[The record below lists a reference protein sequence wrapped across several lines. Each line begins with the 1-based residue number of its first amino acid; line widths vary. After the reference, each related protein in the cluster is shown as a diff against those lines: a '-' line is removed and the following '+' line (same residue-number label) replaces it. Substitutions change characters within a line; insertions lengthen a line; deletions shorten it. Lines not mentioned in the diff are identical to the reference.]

1 MRFNKN
7 IFLYVAIASTIGI
20 ATSIFQF
27 NSINAQSEQTAVG
40 LDTLVI
46 TLENWGGIAGIH
58 IDRVYNSYSETL
70 TIADNDVDRTFISK
84 NDNRI
89 NDLRNII
96 ANSNFFSMGPKHGDP
111 SDCCVLIH
119 STMSISMG
127 SKGING
133 TQNSNTVFWNDATDP
148 TIAQQLNKIAS
159 EVRSLH

>member
-1 MRFNKN
+1 MFNQN
-7 IFLYVAIASTIGI
+7 IFLYIAIVSTIGT

-27 NSINAQSEQTAVG
+27 NSVDAQSVETAVG

-58 IDRVYNSYSETL
+58 IDRIYNSYSETL
-70 TIADNDVDRTFISK
+70 TIADNNVETTFIDK

-89 NDLRNII
+89 DNLRNTI
-96 ANSNFFSMGPKHGDP
+96 ANSAFFTMGPKHGDP
-111 SDCCVLIH
+111 SDCCDLIH

-127 SKGING
+127 ING
-133 TQNSNTVFWNDATDP
+133 TQNSNTVYWNDASDP
-148 TIAQQLNKIAS
+148 IIAKELNKIAS

>member
-1 MRFNKN
+1 MFNKN
-7 IFLYVAIASTIGI
+7 ILLYVAIVLTIGT

-27 NSINAQSEQTAVG
+27 NSVDAQTVEPLVG
-40 LDTLVI
+40 SNTLVM

-58 IDRVYNSYSETL
+58 IDRIYNSYSETL

-111 SDCCVLIH
+111 SDCCDLIH

-159 EVRSLH
+159 AIRNLH

>member
-1 MRFNKN
+1 MFNKN
-7 IFLYVAIASTIGI
+7 IFLYIAIISTIGI
-20 ATSIFQF
+20 AISIFHF
-27 NSINAQSEQTAVG
+27 NSVDAQSVESFIG
-40 LDTLVI
+40 PNTLVI

-58 IDRVYNSYSETL
+58 IDRIYNSYSETL

-89 NDLRNII
+89 ENLRNII
-96 ANSNFFSMGPKHGDP
+96 SNSDFFNMDPKHGDP
-111 SDCCVLIH
+111 SDCCDLIH

-127 SKGING
+127 TNG

-148 TIAQQLNKIAS
+148 AIAQQLNKIAN

>member
-1 MRFNKN
+1 MFNKN
-7 IFLYVAIASTIGI
+7 ILLYVAILSTIGT

-27 NSINAQSEQTAVG
+27 NSVDAQSVEPLVG
-40 LDTLVI
+40 SNTLVI

-58 IDRVYNSYSETL
+58 IDRIYNSYSETL

-111 SDCCVLIH
+111 SDCCDLIH
-119 STMSISMG
+119 STMSMSMG

-133 TQNSNTVFWNDATDP
+133 TQNSNSF
-148 TIAQQLNKIAS
+148 L
-159 EVRSLH
+159 E

>member
-1 MRFNKN
+1 MFNKN

-27 NSINAQSEQTAVG
+27 NSVDAQSVQPFIG
-40 LDTLVI
+40 PNTLVI

-58 IDRVYNSYSETL
+58 IDRIYNSYSETL
-70 TIADNDVDRTFISK
+70 TIAGNDVDRTFISK

-89 NDLRNII
+89 ENLRNII
-96 ANSNFFSMGPKHGDP
+96 SNSDFFNTAPKHGDP
-111 SDCCVLIH
+111 SDCCDLIH
-119 STMSISMG
+119 STMSISM
-127 SKGING
+127 GING

-148 TIAQQLNKIAS
+148 TIAKELNKIAS

>member
-1 MRFNKN
+1 MFNKN
-7 IFLYVAIASTIGI
+7 ILLYVAILSTIGT

-27 NSINAQSEQTAVG
+27 NSVDAQSVEPLVG
-40 LDTLVI
+40 SNTLVI

-58 IDRVYNSYSETL
+58 IDRIYNSYSETL

-111 SDCCVLIH
+111 SDCCDLIH
-119 STMSISMG
+119 STMSISM
-127 SKGING
+127 GING

-148 TIAQQLNKIAS
+148 TIAKEQ
-159 EVRSLH
+159 